1 MAQLC
6 YRKQMYFI
14 FLGFKCGLFKK
25 LDSLN
30 LSCKQNCL
38 KFQKCNFEIRK
49 ELQLKV
55 YLNYNIPSLQ
65 IALRHCLLK
74 CKNNDWQFFF
84 YLMPYESRLQ
94 NLNEIDPKSIKSI
107 FFTQP

>member
-1 MAQLC
+1 MQTC
-6 YRKQMYFI
+6 
-14 FLGFKCGLFKK
+14 K

-38 KFQKCNFEIRK
+38 KSQKYNFEIRK

-65 IALRHCLLK
+65 IVFIIIIRAMMQMVNTKPAVASVHG
-74 CKNNDWQFFF
+74 
-84 YLMPYESRLQ
+84 YRLW
-94 NLNEIDPKSIKSI
+94 
-107 FFTQP
+107 